1 MKKLY
6 LTLGALSL
14 LSCLEVH
21 AQQNPQ
27 YTQYM
32 YNMSVVNPAY
42 AGSKDAVS
50 MGALY
55 RKQWAGFD
63 GAPETGTFFINSR
76 VGKKVGVGLSFIND
90 RIGPVTENNIYG
102 DFSYT
107 LELGGVHKLA
117 LGVKAGA
124 TFHSANLFSDIGNGY
139 TIDPDDPA
147 FGQDSKST
155 LFNAGIGAYYYT
167 DKYFV
172 GLGVPNLIKEY
183 YLNYD
188 GKDFGQREIHMY
200 LNGGYV
206 FDLDQ
211 DWKLKPSTM
220 IKYALN
226 SPVSFDVNMNV
237 MYLNKIEAGVSY
249 RLEDAVGGM
258 INYRVTPQLRVGY
271 AYDYITSDI
280 NKVAKGSHEFMVL
293 YDIFLSKKVSSSS
306 RYF

>member
-1 MKKLY
+1 MKKRYFIFIVMGLW
-6 LTLGALSL
+6 SNMH
-14 LSCLEVH
+14 SV

-55 RKQWAGFD
+55 RKQWAGFA
-63 GAPETGTFFINSR
+63 GAPETGTFFMHSR
-76 VGKKVGVGLSFIND
+76 VGKKVGVGLSFITD
-90 RIGPVTENNIYG
+90 RLGPVTENNLYG

-107 LELGGVHKLA
+107 LDLGGAHKLA

-124 TFHSANLFSDIGNGY
+124 TFHNANLFSEIGNGY
-139 TIDPDDPA
+139 TLDANDPA
-147 FGQDSKST
+147 FGADSKST

-167 DKYFV
+167 DTYFV

-188 GKDFGQREIHMY
+188 GKNFGQREIHLY

-206 FDLDQ
+206 FKLDQ

-220 IKYALN
+220 IKYTMNA
-226 SPVSFDVNMNV
+226 PVSFDLNFNV
-237 MYLNKIEAGVSY
+237 MYLNKIEAGINY

-258 INYRVTPQLRVGY
+258 INYRVNPQLRVGY
-271 AYDYITSDI
+271 AYDYITSDL
-280 NKVAKGSHEFMVL
+280 NKVAKGSHEFIVL